1 MAEKKKVSEKAT
13 KKKIVSTKA
22 KEKKKVGTKITEKKR
37 ISTKDIVKAVEEMSV
52 MELSDLVKTFE
63 EKFGITAT
71 APITISTPVGEEEVK
86 KEEEKVEFNVVLAN
100 VGEKKIQVIKEVRA
114 LTKLGLKEA
123 KSLVDN
129 APEVVLKG
137 VSKEDAEN
145 AKKKLEEVGAT
156 VEIKWFLIFIF
167 KDFYKNNLNI

>member
-1 MAEKKKVSEKAT
+1 MVEKKKVSEKAT
-13 KKKIVSTKA
+13 KEKKVSTKA
-22 KEKKKVGTKITEKKR
+22 TEKKKVDTKITEKEK
-37 ISTKDIVKAVEEMSV
+37 ISNKDIIKAVEDMSV
-52 MELSDLVKTFE
+52 KELAELVKMLE
-63 EKFGITAT
+63 EKFGVIVAAPVAT
-71 APITISTPVGEEEVK
+71 TGTKEEVK
-86 KEEEKVEFNVVLAN
+86 EEEEKTEFDVVLAN

-129 APEVVLKG
+129 APEVVLKD

-156 VEIKWFLIFIF
+156 IEIK
-167 KDFYKNNLNI
+167 

>member
-1 MAEKKKVSEKAT
+1 MVEKKKVSEKAT
-13 KKKIVSTKA
+13 KEKKVSTKA
-22 KEKKKVGTKITEKKR
+22 TEKKKVDTKITEKEK
-37 ISTKDIVKAVEEMSV
+37 ISNKDIIKAVEDMSV
-52 MELSDLVKTFE
+52 KELAELVKMLE
-63 EKFGITAT
+63 EKFGVIVAAPVAT
-71 APITISTPVGEEEVK
+71 TGTKEEVK
-86 KEEEKVEFNVVLAN
+86 KEEEKTEFDVVLAN

-129 APEVVLKG
+129 APEVVLKD

-156 VEIKWFLIFIF
+156 IEIK
-167 KDFYKNNLNI
+167 

>member
-1 MAEKKKVSEKAT
+1 MVEKKKVSEKAT
-13 KKKIVSTKA
+13 KEKKVSTKA
-22 KEKKKVGTKITEKKR
+22 TEKKKVDTKITEKEK
-37 ISTKDIVKAVEEMSV
+37 ISNKDIIKAVEDMSV
-52 MELSDLVKTFE
+52 KELAELVKMLE
-63 EKFGITAT
+63 EKFGVIVAAPVAT
-71 APITISTPVGEEEVK
+71 TGTKEEAK
-86 KEEEKVEFNVVLAN
+86 KEEEKTEFDVVLAN

-129 APEVVLKG
+129 APEVVLKD

-156 VEIKWFLIFIF
+156 IEIK
-167 KDFYKNNLNI
+167 